1 MNSIV
6 HVCISGTDGKGV
18 GDLGKDAVDVAEGKS
33 VSFGVEDAGGKL
45 VIVML
50 GVGCKDWVGL
60 VAKKVAVGL
69 GELIA
74 FVSVRGG
81 F

>member
-1 MNSIV
+1 MNSVV
-6 HVCISGTDGKGV
+6 HACISGTDGKGV
-18 GDLGKDAVDVAEGKS
+18 GDLGKDAVEVAEGKS

-45 VIVML
+45 VIVTL
-50 GVGCKDWVGL
+50 GVGGEDWVGL
-60 VAKKVAVGL
+60 GVKKVAVGL

-74 FVSVRGG
+74 FGSVRGG